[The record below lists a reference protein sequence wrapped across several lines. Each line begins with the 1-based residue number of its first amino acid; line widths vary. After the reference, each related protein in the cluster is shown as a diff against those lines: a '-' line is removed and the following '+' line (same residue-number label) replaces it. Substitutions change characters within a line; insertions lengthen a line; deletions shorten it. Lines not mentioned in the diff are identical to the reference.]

1 MTRSTRPIYLAS
13 LLAKTTTTTP
23 HKKVVL
29 VDAPKYGVYELQLF
43 LLALFLMQLPKLIF
57 FFTSTLDT
65 VFDLRRL
72 VSGSELDDAA
82 VVVLVVFLV
91 FVKIFNGSHR
101 RATEVPNPYRAAVM
115 AHPQSRPLVESAAP
129 PVKSAAVRRSD
140 GLLATAAAHT
150 MHLGPQTSKRASVEE
165 SRK

>member
-1 MTRSTRPIYLAS
+1 
-13 LLAKTTTTTP
+13 
-23 HKKVVL
+23 VVL

-82 VVVLVVFLV
+82 VVVLVVLFVVLAPVLVLVSFLLLSLLL
-91 FVKIFNGSHR
+91 FLILLLSS
-101 RATEVPNPYRAAVM
+101 P
-115 AHPQSRPLVESAAP
+115 P
-129 PVKSAAVRRSD
+129 PVQSMD
-140 GLLATAAAHT
+140 LLAPAEAAAENIGR
-150 MHLGPQTSKRASVEE
+150 HLDDI
-165 SRK
+165 